1 MGCVRPARQG
11 FFPLDEELQLVA
23 GSLTPHVQACLTRLG
38 SWMPFEKAAGTLEDM
53 LQVHISA
60 ATTRRQTETWGAG
73 YVAVQEQEAER
84 IERESPPAP
93 AGPGKQLLSADGT
106 MVPLVKGE
114 SAEVKTLVL
123 GEIGE
128 PVLEKGEWVVHARQL
143 SYFSRLAEADTFTR
157 LALVETHRRGVE
169 TAGQVI
175 AVTDGAE
182 WEQGF
187 IDYHRPDA
195 VRVLDFPHAA
205 GYVAQIGAAIWG
217 ADTPTTKKW
226 LTHQLHQLKHEGP
239 SAVLPELRALTEA
252 HPEIPKLAEHLA
264 YLEKREA
271 HMQYP
276 IFQACGW
283 PIGSGSV
290 ESSHRLIVG
299 PRLVGAGM
307 HWARV
312 HVSPMLALRN
322 ALYNDRWEEAC
333 SYIVAHQRQQVEQR
347 RHAHSERHRTTR
359 AAQLPQTAVVAP
371 PTPLEPA
378 PTLPS
383 PQPTLTAEPT
393 PPSAPPSDRPRQP
406 WRPAPDHPWRRFPA
420 CTSRPRPGPRAQA
433 AKT

>member
-1 MGCVRPARQG
+1 M
-11 FFPLDEELQLVA
+11 A
-23 GSLTPHVQACLTRLG
+23 GSLTPHVHECLTRLG
-38 SWMPFEKAAGTLEDM
+38 SWMPFEKAAEMLEDM
-53 LQVHISA
+53 LTVHVSE
-60 ATTRRQTETWGAG
+60 ATTRRQTETWGAI

-84 IERESPPAP
+84 IECESPPAP
-93 AGPGKQLLSADGT
+93 AGPGKQLLSVDGT
-106 MVPLVKGE
+106 MVPLVGGE
-114 SAEVKTLVL
+114 WTEVKTLVL

-128 PVLEKGEWVVHARQL
+128 LVLEKGEWVVHASQL

-157 LALVETHRRGVE
+157 LAVVETHRRGVE

-217 ADTPTTKKW
+217 ADTPTTKEW

-239 SAVLPELRALTEA
+239 SAVLPELRALTKA

-322 ALYNDRWEEAC
+322 AVCNDRWEEAC
-333 SYIVAHQRQQVEQR
+333 SQIVAHQRQQVEQQR
-347 RHAHSERHRTTR
+347 QTRSERHRATQ
-359 AAQLPQTAVVAP
+359 AARQSETAAPAP
-371 PTPLEPA
+371 PKPLESAPA
-378 PTLPS
+378 LLSPPPTV
-383 PQPTLTAEPT
+383 TAELKSPGV
-393 PPSAPPSDRPRQP
+393 PPSDQPRQP

-420 CTSRPRPGPRAQA
+420 CTRRPRPAPRTRA